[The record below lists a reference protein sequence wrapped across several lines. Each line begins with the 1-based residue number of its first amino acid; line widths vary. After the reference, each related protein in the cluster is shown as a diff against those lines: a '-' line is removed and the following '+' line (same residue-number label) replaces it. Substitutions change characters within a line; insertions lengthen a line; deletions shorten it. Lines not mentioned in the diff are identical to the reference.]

1 MALPNPIYV
10 SPSTTFVQVDPLQS
24 PYTPVILNSVVY
36 PGQVVSVLDTTSSF
50 GVLTTPIVVSTI
62 STTSFSDGSISTV
75 INQPQGFL
83 TAQTLTTNSW
93 TFLNS
98 FPFRNQYLSA
108 GVQNLTTST
117 LYTALGYTT
126 QEYVSSLVVSNL
138 TVTGNFLQTEGITI
152 TTNLSSFGTVDFTSS
167 VTVVGDTYLSSALST
182 IGAVNLY
189 STLQVYGDL
198 FTKSSITT
206 RSSVFVSGPVVAVG
220 SLVTP
225 FLTLQG
231 GLTGVS
237 INILQQTPG
246 SFNLAGNTAIA
257 GSLSTLSSFSMGG
270 PFQANFLTVN
280 QNATFSNSADLNQDV
295 SVKQLT
301 STTKGFSTL
310 GSFGVGNL
318 LTVGLDTQVKDKIF
332 VQGSGYIQDVLTIG
346 STLIAS
352 TIQANILESYGDY
365 SNLNTVAQISSA
377 FVRTN
382 LGAGMVYA
390 STTRIGG
397 SIIANRMA
405 VGNSLYD
412 QNDLTVLGSLSSL
425 SYVSVGK
432 TVSVEGTLSI
442 MKSLDIS
449 SNLLVSNT
457 ARVFQSTIVNLQG
470 GDTSSFGDLYGYGD
484 LVCDNTL
491 TIATITLPANL
502 TAFNFTAKTMD
513 VGTYGYFSTASL
525 PKIVTSSVTV
535 GYIPQSDYSFDI
547 SGSILLGSNVFFSSP
562 LLSTSEYRVGSA
574 GSHLLVEGGF
584 GVDVEPEAGTFE
596 SKPIG
601 YFLTSNISIFST
613 LSTSAMI
620 ASDTITGTFIGDAS
634 QMTGFNYP
642 PNISVN
648 QIFVSQEATVYE
660 FDNSYLKASTLQT
673 SSFTNVGSIF
683 AQSSITVGSFNIWG
697 NANAIEY
704 NQAYNILQTSPP
716 SSLLVINDVE
726 IYGNTT
732 GSLQRRVAI
741 NQDYDPALPFSTT
754 LGVYNDL
761 ATEGLLTDFYLYVD
775 TYNGRKVVASTLYGY
790 GGDPILL
797 DNTKLTYK
805 FTGYGDTYV
814 SSGKISLN
822 GSQFFVGENETV
834 DPTKNSVYADQS
846 RLQFQSTLFITN
858 NGLVGINNVEPYYT
872 LDANRI
878 WNKMNM
884 YGGVTSVVTNQ
895 ISINPFLST
904 QFYAFLSNDP
914 TYCNVVYSPTLT
926 NWCNANNLYP
936 VRFPNSYVYTSYFS
950 AGLSRSN
957 FPTNSFPENI
967 LPQAFLGTQ
976 IVTFG
981 DTTQYFAAISLPTN
995 FLGTSVFLAANLL
1008 LYTPPDT
1015 MQSMAT
1021 NGYTYVAVATAN
1033 PSSNVY
1039 GPKIWYSQ
1047 IAINDMSTWTATDS
1061 NIFPPWSRSNG
1072 GYDIV
1077 YGGMKTPIW
1086 IAVGAGS
1093 NVSAYKSSDA
1103 VNWSSLTTNVDEL
1116 RAIITYSLPTS
1127 GTTVFLATGG
1137 YLNSGLI
1144 TDGVVITSSNEGA
1157 IWTNASTYLFS
1168 GSGTSLAT
1176 DGQKVVVGGED
1187 SGGNTLWYSYINE
1200 SNTYNWSLCEGS
1212 LFSTRT
1218 NSVLWNG
1225 TSWVAAGNTG
1235 LLQSSNGITW
1245 TPIITP
1251 FSSEVTNIG
1260 YTSNAATTMGLGPDT
1275 LLFQESPFLE
1285 CQNLLSSGTVSFYP
1299 SSILHIN
1306 NACILDERQNMIV
1319 PGGITSISPLF
1330 STSYTSTFYTPRAY
1344 ISSVLSTNQVQIGGY
1359 YLGIDSV

>member
-24 PYTPVILNSVVY
+24 PYTPVILNAVVY
-36 PGQVVSVLDTTSSF
+36 PGQVVSVLDATSSF
-50 GVLTTPIVVSTI
+50 GVLTTPIVVSTL

-117 LYTALGYTT
+117 LYTALGYTV

-138 TVTGNFLQTEGITI
+138 TVTGNFLQNKGITI

-167 VTVVGDTYLSSALST
+167 VTVAGNTYLSSALST
-182 IGAVNLY
+182 IGAVNLF
-189 STLQVYGDL
+189 STLHVDGNL
-198 FTKSSITT
+198 FTKSSINTL
-206 RSSVFVSGPVVAVG
+206 SSVFVSGPVLAVG
-220 SLVTP
+220 SLFTP
-225 FLTLQG
+225 SLRLQG

-246 SFNLAGNTAIA
+246 FFNVAGNTAIS

-270 PFQANFLTVN
+270 PLQANFLTVN
-280 QNATFSNSADLNQDV
+280 QNATFLRSADLNQHV
-295 SVKQLT
+295 SVRQTT

-318 LTVGLDTQVKDKIF
+318 LTVGLDIEVKDRIF
-332 VQGSGYIQDVLTIG
+332 AQGSGFIQGVLTIG

-352 TIQANILESYGDY
+352 TIQANVLESYGDY

-377 FVRTN
+377 FVQGN
-382 LGAGMVYA
+382 LGAGMVFA
-390 STTRIGG
+390 STTTIGG
-397 SIIANRMA
+397 SMIANTLA
-405 VGNSLYD
+405 VNNSLYD
-412 QNDLTVLGSLSSL
+412 QNNLTVLGGLSSL

-432 TVSVEGTLSI
+432 SVSIEGTLST
-442 MKSLDIS
+442 MKSVDIS
-449 SNLLVSNT
+449 SNLIVSNT
-457 ARVFQSTIVNLQG
+457 TRVFQSTSVNLQG
-470 GDTSSFGDLYGYGD
+470 GNSSTIGNLDGNGNLI
-484 LVCDNTL
+484 CDNTL
-491 TIATITLPANL
+491 TIGTITLPANL
-502 TAFNFTAKTMD
+502 TAFDFTAKSMA

-525 PKIVTSSVTV
+525 PKIVTSSITI
-535 GYIPQSDYSFDI
+535 GYIPQSEYSFDI
-547 SGSILLGSNVFFSSP
+547 SGSILLGSNIFLSSP
-562 LLSTSEYRVGSA
+562 LISTSEYSVGAVS
-574 GSHLLVEGGF
+574 SQLIVRGGF
-584 GVDVEPEAGTFE
+584 GVGVEPQVGTFE

-601 YFLTSNISIFST
+601 YFLTSTLSVFST
-613 LSTSAMI
+613 LSTAAVI
-620 ASDTITGTFIGDAS
+620 ATDTITGSLIGDAS

-642 PNISVN
+642 ANISVN
-648 QIFVSQEATVYE
+648 QVFVSQEATIYE
-660 FDNSYLKASTLQT
+660 FENSYLRASSLQT
-673 SSFTNVGSIF
+673 SSFTNIGSIF
-683 AQSSITVGSFNIWG
+683 AQSSIAVGSFNIWG
-697 NANAIEY
+697 NASNIQY
-704 NQAYNILQTSPP
+704 NQGYNILQTSPP

-732 GSLQRRVAI
+732 ETVQRRVAI
-741 NQDYDPALPFSTT
+741 NQDYNPALPFSTT

-775 TYNGRKVVASTLYGY
+775 RYNARKVVVSTLYGY

-797 DNTKLTYK
+797 DNTKLSYK
-805 FTGYGDTYV
+805 YTGFGDTYV

-822 GSQFFVGENETV
+822 GSQFFVGESATV
-834 DPTKNSVYADQS
+834 DLTQNSVYADQTG
-846 RLQFQSTLFITN
+846 LQFQSTLFITDKR
-858 NGLVGINNVEPYYT
+858 VGINNAEPNYN
-872 LDANRI
+872 LDVNRI

-884 YGGVTSVVTNQ
+884 YGDDTSVVNNQ
-895 ISINPFLST
+895 ISITPFLST

-926 NWCNANNLYP
+926 NWSNANNLYVNARP
-936 VRFPNSYVYTSYFS
+936 TVYRSYFS

-957 FPTNSFPENI
+957 FPSFDLPENI
-967 LPQAFLGTQ
+967 LPQAFLGTATN
-976 IVTFG
+976 TFG
-981 DTTQYFAAISLPTN
+981 DTTEYLAAISFPNNAFGNSASILIY
-995 FLGTSVFLAANLL
+995 L
-1008 LYTPPDT
+1008 PPDT

-1021 NGYTYVAVATAN
+1021 NGYTYVAVATTN

-1039 GPKIWYSQ
+1039 ASKIWYSQ
-1047 IAINDMSTWTATDS
+1047 SEANITSQWNATDS
-1061 NIFPPWSRSNG
+1061 NIFPPWGRSNG
-1072 GYDIV
+1072 GYDV
-1077 YGGMKTPIW
+1077 AYGGMKTPLW

-1137 YLNSGLI
+1137 YLNGGLI
-1144 TDGVVITSSNEGA
+1144 TDGVVITTSNEGA
-1157 IWTNASTYLFS
+1157 IWTNASTYLFT
-1168 GSGTSLAT
+1168 GSGTCLAT

-1200 SNTYNWSLCEGS
+1200 SNSYSWSLCQGS

-1225 TSWVAAGNTG
+1225 TSWFAAGNTG

-1245 TPIITP
+1245 TTVTTP
-1251 FSSEVTNIG
+1251 FTSEIINIG
-1260 YTSNAATTMGLGPDT
+1260 YTSNAATTMGVGPEN

-1306 NACILDERQNMIV
+1306 SACILDERQNMIV
-1319 PGGITSISPLF
+1319 PGPITSISPLF
-1330 STSYTSTFYTPRAY
+1330 STSYTSTFYTPTAY
-1344 ISSVLSTNQVQIGGY
+1344 ISSILSTNLVQVGGY
-1359 YLGIDSV
+1359 YLGIASV